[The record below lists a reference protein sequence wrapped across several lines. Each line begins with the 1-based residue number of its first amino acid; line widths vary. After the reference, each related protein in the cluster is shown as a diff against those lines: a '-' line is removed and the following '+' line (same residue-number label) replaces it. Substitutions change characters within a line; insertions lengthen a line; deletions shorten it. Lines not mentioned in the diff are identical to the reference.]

1 MKASTRPSGL
11 AAGISRAA
19 GGQVSGLLGEHV
31 LAPWDGQWQRLDDG
45 SVGRG
50 PADDRPVEVLAAEL
64 AGTVP
69 EREEGDGSAPADPD
83 DGLRCFVRAV
93 AGDGARERDGGWLG
107 GIREW
112 VPNSGP
118 VPSSRFV

>member
-1 MKASTRPSGL
+1 MLPEQPAD
-11 AAGISRAA
+11 
-19 GGQVSGLLGEHV
+19 VSGLLGEHV
-31 LAPWDGQWQRLDDG
+31 LAPWDGQWQRLEDG

-50 PADDRPVEVLAAEL
+50 PADDRTVEVLASEL
-64 AGTVP
+64 AGTAP
-69 EREEGDGSAPADPD
+69 DQEEGDGSAPADPD

-93 AGDGARERDGGWLG
+93 ADESARERDGGWPG
-107 GIREW
+107 GIRER